1 MDYRRANRTYLYMIL
16 ATIGL
21 VLVISL
27 WYLVG
32 GPALS
37 VLINNVLSELVVLIP
52 AAAAVLYSGERLSTL
67 IPLHRIKVTSALLI
81 PLYVLALFPLVSLVN
96 YVSMLFVENTV
107 TSIADQLIGMPMWIM
122 ILSIGIFGP
131 FVEEIIFRGVMLQSF
146 QRTGR
151 IVGSIIISSLMFGMM
166 HMNFNQFGYGTVMG
180 IMLALLV
187 EATGSVLASFIAHA
201 FFNSIEVVMMYANK
215 DVLEDA
221 SAIAESYFEGMSDFW
236 ADAIYIGYLL
246 VLAVIF
252 TFVALFIVKKIA
264 KNEQRIEFY
273 SNIRHSRRQGFRL
286 ITIPLVIAMVIS
298 IGYMIY
304 TIKLV

>member
-21 VLVISL
+21 VLAISL

-32 GPALS
+32 GPVLS

-52 AAAAVLYSGERLSTL
+52 AVAAVLYSGERLSTL

>member
-21 VLVISL
+21 VLAISL

-32 GPALS
+32 GPVLS

-52 AAAAVLYSGERLSTL
+52 AVAAVLYSGERLSTL

-166 HMNFNQFGYGTVMG
+166 YMNFNQFGYGTVMG